1 MNGRAQPVGRSPL
14 AGNRLPIGL
23 AIALGAA
30 GCTAAGCT
38 ADQPS
43 TKEQLG
49 ELMFSDT
56 NLSSPAGQSCA
67 DCHLARVAFRDPE
80 TSLATSMGIVPGRF
94 GLRNTPTAMYA
105 SYVPALQRSGEHA
118 WIGGLFWDGR
128 AGTLEDQAA
137 APLLNPLEMNNAD
150 KASVVA
156 TVRRASYAPAFR
168 ELFGP
173 RALDDVDAAFAH
185 VTEALAAFERGPAFA
200 PFTSKYDR
208 FLAGEATLSDAE
220 QRGLALFEDPARG
233 NCAGCHPSR
242 PGPGGAAPM
251 FTDFGY
257 ANLGVPRYDNS
268 KFYAQPPP
276 MNPDG
281 ERFVDHGLMQTVGEA
296 AQDGKFRTPTLRNIA
311 RTPPYGHNGYFEN
324 LQYLVDFLN
333 SRDVGS
339 RAVGTCS
346 RAVVSARCAW
356 PAPEVPATVDHR
368 VGHLGLS
375 DQDISDIV
383 AFLTILSDDEPR
395 S

>member
-1 MNGRAQPVGRSPL
+1 MNGRAQPLGRSPL

-94 GLRNTPTAMYA
+94 GLRNAPTAMYA
-105 SYVPALQRSGEHA
+105 SYVPALHRTGDGG

-128 AGTLEDQAA
+128 ADTLEDQAA

-220 QRGLALFEDPARG
+220 QRGLAIFEDPARG
-233 NCAGCHPSR
+233 
-242 PGPGGAAPM
+242 
-251 FTDFGY
+251 
-257 ANLGVPRYDNS
+257 
-268 KFYAQPPP
+268 
-276 MNPDG
+276 
-281 ERFVDHGLMQTVGEA
+281 
-296 AQDGKFRTPTLRNIA
+296 
-311 RTPPYGHNGYFEN
+311 
-324 LQYLVDFLN
+324 
-333 SRDVGS
+333 
-339 RAVGTCS
+339 
-346 RAVVSARCAW
+346 
-356 PAPEVPATVDHR
+356 
-368 VGHLGLS
+368 
-375 DQDISDIV
+375 
-383 AFLTILSDDEPR
+383 
-395 S
+395 